1 MYHIGNILL
10 QMFAMQNTITLFSL
24 QRLGAD
30 LRMRRVARGL
40 TQADLAKRA
49 SLSRALVIRAERG
62 DPTIAIGNVARLLDA
77 TGAALVAETR
87 RLPTLEE
94 VSAMFP
100 DE

>member
-1 MYHIGNILL
+1 
-10 QMFAMQNTITLFSL
+10 MFAMQNTVTLFSL

-77 TGAALVAETR
+77 AGAVLVAETR